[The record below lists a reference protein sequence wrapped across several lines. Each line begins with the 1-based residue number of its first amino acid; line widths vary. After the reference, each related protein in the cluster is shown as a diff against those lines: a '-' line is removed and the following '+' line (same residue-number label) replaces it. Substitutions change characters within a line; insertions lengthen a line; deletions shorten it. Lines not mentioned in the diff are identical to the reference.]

1 MISPEEENT
10 EEKEEFSL
18 FDGFAIMRE
27 LDELKKNPNA
37 TVEEIDKLIAKTEK
51 IITNLEKED

>member
-10 EEKEEFSL
+10 EEKEESSL

-27 LDELKKNPNA
+27 LDELRKNPKA
-37 TVEEIDKLIAKTEK
+37 TVEEIDNLIAKTEK

>member
-1 MISPEEENT
+1 MISPEEENMV
-10 EEKEEFSL
+10 EKEESSL

-27 LDELKKNPNA
+27 LDEIKKNPNA